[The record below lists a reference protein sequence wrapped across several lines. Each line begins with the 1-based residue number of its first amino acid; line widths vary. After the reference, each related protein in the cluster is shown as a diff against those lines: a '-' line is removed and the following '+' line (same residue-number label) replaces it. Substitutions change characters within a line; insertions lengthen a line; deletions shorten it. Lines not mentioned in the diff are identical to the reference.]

1 MMYRRSTGG
10 RGLVQRTKTF
20 LLACAA
26 FGLLCLVDGTPASA
40 ATGEQ
45 VDKAVDKA
53 AAWLLAHQGKGNWE
67 IVQTPNQTRS
77 FKNDQELFGGQWTG
91 QTAVVA
97 YTLLTAGVSPNET
110 HLASAIDFLSKT
122 ETHGTYALGV
132 RCLLWSALDLNPKL
146 KAVARRDLQYLV
158 ASMRAKGDA
167 RGLFFYM
174 PPTAADADQ
183 YDHSA
188 SQFAALGAWSLER
201 EGFEVPQE
209 FWKLTDAAWRAHQYP
224 TGAWSY
230 TFNGPEDAGKQTA
243 SMTAAGVATLFITQ
257 ESLRRGTECRGNPK
271 DANIAH
277 GLEWLG
283 TNFDAVYDPTREAW
297 QNQFWL
303 PPEARPKLETYG
315 LFAIS
320 RIGAA
325 SGLRQFGNVD
335 WFQRGADYLMKAQAP
350 DGTWKGKVSPIDGTA
365 LGALFLCYGRAPIVV
380 NKLQYS
386 LETGGKSAE
395 ARWNQRP
402 QDVFNFV
409 SWMGHQLESRFNWQ
423 IVNLDGPAETLHD
436 APILYIAGD
445 QPLNLSQA
453 DKDKLR
459 LFVQQGGMIVGNAD
473 CDNAAFSSSFTK
485 LGTELF
491 PSYSFR
497 ELPPTHP
504 LMSGEQFTSTKWGRK
519 ARAMGLSN
527 GVRELMLLP
536 QLDAGRAFQGNN
548 TGTRGEAYQ
557 LMDDIALYAVDKI
570 GFGFRQKNPLPQPS
584 ATAPA
589 GTPVTLARLQYE
601 GNWDPEPYGWQ
612 RLSILLHNQAGIALT
627 VTPVKLGDG
636 TLSQYKLAH
645 LTGTAAFSLSPTQR
659 QELKQFIDAGG
670 TLIVDAA
677 GGSGPFAGSAERE
690 LQAIFGDA
698 AAKSLSHPLPV
709 DAPLY
714 SIAGMKIDN
723 VAYRPFARK
732 SVVGNLKQPRIR
744 AIQQGSR
751 TACFYSPDDLS
762 EGLVGQPVDGV
773 IGYTPDVATSIM
785 RNIVAFASAP
795 GQQAK

>member
-10 RGLVQRTKTF
+10 RGLVQRTKT
-20 LLACAA
+20 LLVAA
-26 FGLLCLVDGTPASA
+26 AGFGLLWLASGRPASA

-53 AAWLLAHQGKGNWE
+53 AAWLMAQQKYGNWE
-67 IVQTPNQTRS
+67 VAQRPQTRNAE
-77 FKNDQELFGGQWTG
+77 NDHLLAGGQWTG
-91 QTAVVA
+91 QTAFVTYA
-97 YTLLTAGVSPNET
+97 LLCAGVSPNDPHIT
-110 HLASAIDFLSKT
+110 SAIDFLAKT
-122 ETHGTYALGV
+122 ETRGTYALGA

-146 KAVARRDLQYLV
+146 KDVARRDLKFLLM
-158 ASMRAKGDA
+158 SMRSKGGA
-167 RGLFFYM
+167 RGLFYYM
-174 PPTAADADQ
+174 PPTVADAAA

-188 SQFAALGAWSLER
+188 SQFAALGVWSLAR
-201 EGFEVPQE
+201 EGFEVPLE
-209 FWKLTDAAWRAHQYP
+209 FWRLTDAAWRAHQYP
-224 TGAWSY
+224 NGSWSY
-230 TFNGPEDAGKQTA
+230 AFNGPGDIGKQTA

-257 ESLRRGTECRGNPK
+257 ESLRNGTECHGNPQ
-271 DANIAH
+271 DANIAR
-277 GLEWLG
+277 GLDWLVA
-283 TNFDAVYDPTREAW
+283 NFDAVYDPAREAF
-297 QNQFWL
+297 QVGQAV
-303 PPEARPKLETYG
+303 EIRPETYG

-325 SGLRQFGNVD
+325 SGLRSFGPVD
-335 WFQRGADYLMKAQAP
+335 WFQRGADYVIKAQLP
-350 DGTWKGKVSPIDGTA
+350 DGSWKGNQSSTDGTA
-365 LGALFLCYGRAPIVV
+365 LGLAFLCYGRAPIII

-386 LETGGKSAE
+386 LETGGKSAV

-409 SWMGHQLESRFNWQ
+409 GWVGHQLESRFNWQ

-445 QPLNLSQA
+445 QPLNFSQA

-473 CDNAAFSSSFTK
+473 CDNAAFSKSFTQ

-491 PSYSFR
+491 PSYTFR

-504 LMSGEQFTSTKWGRK
+504 LMSGEQFAATKWGRK
-519 ARAMGLSN
+519 ARLTGLSN

-548 TGTRGEAYQ
+548 HGTRSEAYQ
-557 LMDDIALYAVDKI
+557 LMDDIALYSVDKN

-584 ATAPA
+584 TTAPA
-589 GTPVTLARLQYE
+589 GAPVTLARLQYD

-627 VTPVKLGDG
+627 VTPVKLGEG
-636 TLSQYKLAH
+636 KLSQYKLAH
-645 LTGTAAFSLSPTQR
+645 LTGTAAFSLSPAQR

-677 GGSGPFAGSAERE
+677 GGSGPFSGSAERE
-690 LQAIFGDA
+690 IQAIFGDA
-698 AAKSLSHPLPV
+698 AAKSLSRPLPA

-714 SIAGMKIDN
+714 NMAGMKIDN

-744 AIQQGSR
+744 AIQQG
-751 TACFYSPDDLS
+751 THIACFYSPDDLS

-773 IGYTPDVATSIM
+773 IGYTPEVATSIM
-785 RNIVAFASAP
+785 RNIVAFASGP
-795 GQQAK
+795 QGK